1 MAGKP
6 SAVRG
11 ARIVGARYLST
22 KKQQNPDGRMPLMD
36 HLRELRN
43 RLVFAVLAIIGG
55 MIVALCFSNQT
66 WSIIT
71 RPYCGSVI
79 RGITG
84 CQPEHIGNQVIVN
97 DGHQLIVNGVFEG
110 FFLRVKVAF
119 FLSLIGTCPVW
130 LYQFWA
136 FIAPGLYQREKKW
149 AYIFVGSAAPLFIGG
164 AALAYLVMEP
174 GLHYLLN
181 LTPNGVTP
189 LITVDSYFGY
199 FTGMLLGFGLVF
211 EVPLLIVMLNVVGI
225 LTHERFRK
233 WRRMIIF
240 GIFLIA
246 GLVNPS
252 PDPWT
257 MLLLGGLAVAL
268 TELAELFVYFN
279 DKRRA
284 RNSANSDENLADDE
298 LAPLEEPERI
308 DQ

>member
-6 SAVRG
+6 SAVQG
-11 ARIVGARYLST
+11 ARIVGARYLSA
-22 KKQQNPDGRMPLMD
+22 KKRENPDGRMPLMD

-43 RLVFAVLAIIGG
+43 RLVIAVLVIIGG

-66 WSIIT
+66 WSLIT
-71 RPYCGSVI
+71 RPYCEATI

-84 CQPEHIGNQVIVN
+84 CQPQTIGRQVVVN

-136 FIAPGLYQREKKW
+136 FLAPGLYRREKKW

-164 AALAYLVMEP
+164 AGLAYLVMDR

-233 WRRMIIF
+233 WRRLIIF

-257 MLLLGGLAVAL
+257 MLLLGGLAVLL
-268 TELAELFVYFN
+268 TEVAEVFVYFN

-284 RNSANSDENLADDE
+284 RNHPDPYADLADDE